1 MITMHIL
8 SGKSKLIKSIY
19 QLKHTPTCPNPGKKK
34 LKKPKSQTY
43 KRNRE
48 HESQAECL
56 QNNAKGITGE
66 GPWLSPCSS
75 TPQMAHQYYKHK
87 PTS

>member
-1 MITMHIL
+1 MH
-8 SGKSKLIKSIY
+8 
-19 QLKHTPTCPNPGKKK
+19 
-34 LKKPKSQTY
+34 KPRQKETQKAKESNL
-43 KRNRE
+43 RNRE

-56 QNNAKGITGE
+56 QNNVKGITGE

-75 TPQMAHQYYKHK
+75 APQMAHQYYKHK